1 MLASILKK
9 CLIFILLFSNITSSI
24 GKQYYN
30 NNISEDNKIINII
43 CKYKKN
49 INEKLII
56 NNFNLNKLR
65 KLLVNINV
73 FIKKESKTCTNI
85 NKLLYLKGL
94 IYIRLYHGNLL
105 DLNKHN
111 YQNIIYAFKIFNNL
125 QKNNLH
131 FKNCKLLDYYLVY
144 TKKIILKK
152 KIDIIKYYLH
162 HHNYMAVI
170 NRSNK
175 IINYINNK
183 KILKKIK
190 LIIKY
195 SYLHLNIKT
204 Y

>member
-1 MLASILKK
+1 M
-9 CLIFILLFSNITSSI
+9 LLFSNITSSI
-24 GKQYYN
+24 GKQYYSD
-30 NNISEDNKIINII
+30 NISEDIKIINII
-43 CKYKKN
+43 CKCKKN

-65 KLLVNINV
+65 ELLVNINV
-73 FIKKESKTCTNI
+73 FIKKQSKTCTNI

-94 IYIRLYHGNLL
+94 IYIRLYHGKLI

-125 QKNNLH
+125 KKNNLQ
-131 FKNCKLLDYYLVY
+131 FKNSKLLDYYLVY

-162 HHNYMAVI
+162 HHNYIAVI